1 MADAKKYIQA
11 TGRRKESIA
20 RVRLSPGTGKVRTNM
35 KEFEDYFTRETH
47 RITILQPL
55 EVTGTLGK
63 YDVFANLDGGGVSG
77 QAGAFRHGIARALVK
92 VDETLR
98 PALKQAGFLTRDPRG
113 KERKKY
119 GRKRARRSFQF
130 SKR

>member
-1 MADAKKYIQA
+1 MAEKKYIQA
-11 TGRRKESIA
+11 TGRRKESTA
-20 RVRLSPGTGKVRTNM
+20 RVRISSGEGRIRINNQN
-35 KEFEDYFTRETH
+35 FEEYFPRETH
-47 RITILQPL
+47 RLVIMQPF
-55 EVTGTLGK
+55 EVTGTVGK
-63 YDVFANLDGGGVSG
+63 YNIFGNITGGGLSG

-92 VDETLR
+92 ENETLR
-98 PALKQAGFLTRDPRG
+98 PALKKAGFLTRDPRG